1 MAVDIVAYPSAK
13 VFVKFLFRSIHF
25 YSYGRVLTS
34 FEAKPSDSDFN
45 FNYWSFI
52 KMRWISFRCTLF
64 LALPFVVIAGCRS
77 SESVGTPP
85 VLRDEVSAL
94 AKQRAVDLLVSGE
107 LFAAKEQHAQAILEF
122 QDALKLLPNEPAIH
136 FAISKSYRALRKSE
150 SALYYGKKAV
160 ELDSSNKWYNELLG
174 NLYFDT
180 QNFAAAAEQFELFS
194 LKDPQSASALYQL
207 AAAQVAGGQM
217 QEALNTYTRLL
228 GLVGLDLDVLYKK
241 LLLQIQLKMDN
252 EAAFTLIEMIV
263 SDPENL
269 DLYQMLG
276 ELYIKLGRYDDALRT
291 YRDLIER
298 NPNDLR
304 ALVAFCEIYA
314 KQKDWNNF
322 EATVNDLFVNP
333 GFSKEDKLN
342 IGYLY
347 IERAEKDT
355 AMLKPTEIVML
366 RLQKAYPNEWQPYW
380 FLSIIYLREQNYA
393 AAIPQLQR
401 LTTIKPDFAPG
412 WENLGIA
419 YLTTDETTSA
429 INTFKSALKNVSKPS
444 FRLKVLLGTS
454 LNQAYRDSESVRI
467 LTEALSEMETEDT
480 SSIVQAY
487 TTLAL
492 SYDRLKRYDE
502 SERSYETALIYDPD
516 NALVLNNLA
525 YSYSERNKELPRA
538 LDMAKIAVAKEPNN
552 GAYLDTVGWIYFKM
566 GNYQEAKIWIEK
578 AVLSGRESP
587 AVLEH
592 LGDVYFKL
600 GDRENAQ
607 HYYEKA
613 LKINRTSVSLQ
624 QKLEAIK

>member
-1 MAVDIVAYPSAK
+1 
-13 VFVKFLFRSIHF
+13 
-25 YSYGRVLTS
+25 
-34 FEAKPSDSDFN
+34 
-45 FNYWSFI
+45 
-52 KMRWISFRCTLF
+52 MRGISFRYIL
-64 LALPFVVIAGCRS
+64 VVAFAFEMLSGCRS
-77 SESVGTPP
+77 SESVETLPA
-85 VLRDEVSAL
+85 LRSEVSVL
-94 AKQRAVDLLVSGE
+94 VKQRAVNLLVSGE
-107 LFAAKEQHAQAILEF
+107 FFAAKEQHAQAILEF
-122 QDALKLLPNEPAIH
+122 QDALKLMPNEAAIH

-160 ELDSSNKWYNELLG
+160 ELDSTNKWYNELLG

-180 QNFAAAAEQFELFS
+180 QNFAAAAEQFEQFS
-194 LKDPQSASALYQL
+194 LKDPQSSSALYQL

-252 EAAFTLIEMIV
+252 EAVFTLIEMIV
-263 SDPENL
+263 SDPDNL

-276 ELYIKLGRYDDALRT
+276 ELYIKLGRYDDALRA
-291 YRDLIER
+291 YRDILDR
-298 NPNDLR
+298 NPNNLR
-304 ALVAFCEIYA
+304 SLVAFCEIYT
-314 KQKDWNNF
+314 KQKNWNGF

-333 GFSKEDKLN
+333 GFTKEDKLN

-355 AMLKPTEIVML
+355 AMLKPTQIVML

-380 FLSIIYLREQNYA
+380 FLSIIYLRERNYA
-393 AAIPQLQR
+393 SAIPQLQR
-401 LTTIKPDFAPG
+401 LTSMKPDFSPA

-419 YLTTDETTSA
+419 YLSTDETTSA
-429 INTFKSALKNVSKPS
+429 INTFKAALEKALKPS
-444 FRLKVLLGTS
+444 FRLKVLLGSS
-454 LNQAYRDSESVRI
+454 LNQAYRDAESVRV
-467 LTEALSEMETEDT
+467 LTEALTQVETEDT

-492 SYDRLKRYDE
+492 SYDRLKQYDE
-502 SERSYETALIYDPD
+502 SERCYENALLYEPD

-525 YSYSERNKELPRA
+525 YAYSERDKELPRA
-538 LDMAKIAVAKEPNN
+538 LDMAKVAVAQEPNN
-552 GAYLDTVGWIYFKM
+552 GAYLDTIGWIYFKM
-566 GNYQEAKIWIEK
+566 GNYQEAKVWIEK
-578 AVLSGRESP
+578 AVQSGRESP

-592 LGDVYFKL
+592 LGDIYFKL

-607 HYYEKA
+607 RYYEQA
-613 LKINRTSVSLQ
+613 LQINRTSVSLQ

>member
-1 MAVDIVAYPSAK
+1 
-13 VFVKFLFRSIHF
+13 
-25 YSYGRVLTS
+25 
-34 FEAKPSDSDFN
+34 
-45 FNYWSFI
+45 
-52 KMRWISFRCTLF
+52 MREISFRYILVATLAF
-64 LALPFVVIAGCRS
+64 EMLSGCRS
-77 SESVGTPP
+77 SESVETLPA
-85 VLRDEVSAL
+85 LRSEVSVL
-94 AKQRAVDLLVSGE
+94 VKQRAINLLVSGE

-122 QDALKLLPNEPAIH
+122 QDALKLMPNEAAIY
-136 FAISKSYRALRKSE
+136 FAISKSYRALRKPE

-160 ELDSSNKWYNELLG
+160 ELDSTNKWYNELLG

-180 QNFAAAAEQFELFS
+180 QNFAAAAEQFEQFS
-194 LKDPQSASALYQL
+194 LKDPQSSSALYQL

-252 EAAFTLIEMIV
+252 EAVFTLIEMIV

-276 ELYIKLGRYDDALRT
+276 ELYIKLGRYDDALRA
-291 YRDLIER
+291 YRDILDR

-304 ALVAFCEIYA
+304 SLVAFCEIYT
-314 KQKDWNNF
+314 KQKNWNGF

-333 GFSKEDKLN
+333 GFTKEDKLN

-355 AMLKPTEIVML
+355 AMLKPTQIVML

-380 FLSIIYLREQNYA
+380 FLSIIYLRERNYA
-393 AAIPQLQR
+393 SAIPQLQR
-401 LTTIKPDFAPG
+401 LISMKPDFSPA

-419 YLTTDETTSA
+419 YLSTDETTLA
-429 INTFKSALKNVSKPS
+429 INTFEAALEKTSKPS
-444 FRLKVLLGTS
+444 FRLKVLLGSS
-454 LNQAYRDSESVRI
+454 LNQAYRDAESVRV
-467 LTEALSEMETEDT
+467 LTEALTQMETEDT

-487 TTLAL
+487 TTLAI
-492 SYDRLKRYDE
+492 SYDRLKQYDE
-502 SERSYETALIYDPD
+502 SERCYENALLYEPN

-525 YSYSERNKELPRA
+525 YAYSERDKELPRA
-538 LDMAKIAVAKEPNN
+538 LDMAKVAVAQEPNN
-552 GAYLDTVGWIYFKM
+552 GAYLDTIGWIYFKM
-566 GNYQEAKIWIEK
+566 GNYQEAKVWIEK
-578 AVLSGRESP
+578 AVQSGRESP

-592 LGDVYFKL
+592 LGDIYFKL

-607 HYYEKA
+607 RYYEKA
-613 LKINRTSVSLQ
+613 LQINRTSISLQ

>member
-1 MAVDIVAYPSAK
+1 M
-13 VFVKFLFRSIHF
+13 
-25 YSYGRVLTS
+25 
-34 FEAKPSDSDFN
+34 
-45 FNYWSFI
+45 SFI
-52 KMRWISFRCTLF
+52 QLLVKMGRISFSYTLF
-64 LALPFVVIAGCRS
+64 LALPFLVITGCRS
-77 SESVGTPP
+77 SEPAETSQM
-85 VLRDEVSAL
+85 LRAEVSEL
-94 AKQRAVDLLVSGE
+94 VKQRVINLMVSGE

-122 QDALKLLPNEPAIH
+122 QDALKLMPNEAAIH
-136 FAISKSYRALRKSE
+136 FAISKSYRALQKSE
-150 SALYYGKKAV
+150 SALYYAKKAV
-160 ELDSSNKWYNELLG
+160 ELDSTNKWYNELLG

-180 QNFAAAAEQFELFS
+180 QNFAAAAEQFECFS
-194 LKDPQSASALYQL
+194 LKDPKSSTALYQL

-217 QEALNTYTRLL
+217 QEALETYTRLL

-241 LLLQIQLKMDN
+241 LLLQIQLKMDD
-252 EAAFTLIEMIV
+252 EAVFTLIEMIV
-263 SDPENL
+263 ADPENL

-276 ELYIKLGRYDDALRT
+276 ELYIKLGRYDDALRA
-291 YRDLIER
+291 YRDLLDR

-314 KQKDWNNF
+314 KQKNWRGF

-333 GFSKEDKLN
+333 DFTKEDKLN

-380 FLSIIYLREQNYA
+380 FLSIVYLRERNYA
-393 AAIPQLQR
+393 LAIPQLQR
-401 LTTIKPDFAPG
+401 LISMKPDFATA

-419 YLTTDETTSA
+419 YLSIDENASA
-429 INTFKSALKNVSKPS
+429 INTFKSALEKASKPS
-444 FRLKVLLGTS
+444 FRMKVLLGTS
-454 LNQAYRDSESVRI
+454 LNQAYRDEECVQI
-467 LTEALSEMETEDT
+467 LTEALSQMETEDT
-480 SSIVQAY
+480 ASIVQAY
-487 TTLAL
+487 TSLAL

-502 SERSYETALIYDPD
+502 SEQSYETALFYEPD

-538 LDMAKIAVAKEPNN
+538 LDMAKLAVAKEPNN
-552 GAYLDTVGWIYFKM
+552 GAYLDTIGWIYFKM
-566 GNYQEAKIWIEK
+566 GNYQEAKHWIEK
-578 AVLSGRESP
+578 AVQSGRESP

-607 HYYEKA
+607 RYYEKA
-613 LKINRTSVSLQ
+613 LRINQTSVSLQ
-624 QKLEAIK
+624 QKLESVK

>member
-1 MAVDIVAYPSAK
+1 MTDVM
-13 VFVKFLFRSIHF
+13 
-25 YSYGRVLTS
+25 LTTMKS
-34 FEAKPSDSDFN
+34 
-45 FNYWSFI
+45 
-52 KMRWISFRCTLF
+52 SFRYTSL
-64 LALPFVVIAGCRS
+64 LAPLLIILLSGCRS
-77 SESVGTPP
+77 SEPIETAPA
-85 VLRDEVSAL
+85 LRSEVSEL
-94 AKQRAVDLLVSGE
+94 VRQRAVNLLVSGE
-107 LFAAKEQHAQAILEF
+107 IFAAKEQHAQAILEF
-122 QDALKLLPNEPAIH
+122 QDALKLMPNEAAIH

-194 LKDPQSASALYQL
+194 LKDPQSSSALYQL

-217 QEALNTYTRLL
+217 QEALNTYTRLI

-252 EAAFTLIEMIV
+252 EAVFTLIEMIV

-276 ELYIKLGRYDDALRT
+276 ELYIKLGRYDDALRA
-291 YRDLIER
+291 YRDLLDR

-304 ALVAFCEIYA
+304 ALVAFCEIYT
-314 KQKDWNNF
+314 KQKDWNGF

-333 GFSKEDKLN
+333 GFTKEDKLN

-380 FLSIIYLREQNYA
+380 FLSIIYLRERNYA
-393 AAIPQLQR
+393 AAIPQLKR
-401 LTTIKPDFAPG
+401 LTSLKPDFAPA

-419 YLTTDETTSA
+419 YLSMDENTSA
-429 INTFKSALKNVSKPS
+429 INTFKSALEKASKPS
-444 FRLKVLLGTS
+444 FRMKVLLGTS
-454 LNQAYRDSESVRI
+454 LNQAYRDEESVRI
-467 LTEALSEMETEDT
+467 LTEALSQMETEDT

-487 TTLAL
+487 STLAL
-492 SYDRLKRYDE
+492 SYERLKRYDE
-502 SERSYETALIYDPD
+502 SERSYETALLYEPD

-525 YSYSERNKELPRA
+525 YSYSERDKELPRA
-538 LDMAKIAVAKEPNN
+538 LEMAKVAVAKEPNN
-552 GAYLDTVGWIYFKM
+552 GAYLDTIGWIYFKM
-566 GNYQEAKIWIEK
+566 GNYQEAKVWIEK
-578 AVLSGRESP
+578 AVQSGRESP

-592 LGDVYFKL
+592 LGDVYLKL

-607 HYYEKA
+607 RYYERA
-613 LKINRTSVSLQ
+613 FQINRTSVSLQ